1 MNDRG
6 KLRWGILATG
16 RIAHQCAKGI
26 QASRSGELKA
36 VASRSRARAE
46 SFGDEYGIESRFGS
60 YEELI
65 ASPVV
70 DVVYIA
76 TPHPFHAQWAIRA
89 AESGKHILCEKPLTI
104 NHPEAMAVVE
114 AAREHDVF
122 LMEAFLYRCHPQT
135 AKLLEII
142 RSGVIGQVRAIE
154 TSFGF
159 NTKAS
164 PEGRLLNQELGGG
177 GILDVGCYPLSMA
190 RKVAGAAL
198 DRNFADPVNVEA
210 AGTIGKE
217 TRVDEYADAL
227 LTFPEE
233 IVAHVATGVRLQR
246 KNDLHVFG
254 TEGAIHV
261 PVPWMPTR
269 TEGEWSFQVS
279 VAGEGRERLVKG
291 RSEGMFAIEADC
303 VAANLENREAPTMTL
318 EDSLGNMSALD
329 QWRQAIGMVYD
340 TEKSTYPLPTIQGRP
355 LRRRSAATMTY
366 GRVEGVDKPISRL
379 VMGGDNQPNLPHAS
393 IMFDDF
399 YERGGTCF
407 DVAWVYGR
415 GEREKLLGHWIHNR
429 GIREELVIITKGA
442 HQPLNYPEHVTP
454 QLMESLER
462 LRTDFV
468 DIYFLHRDNLN
479 VPVAEF
485 VDVLNEQFDAGRIRC
500 FGGSNWTLQRVEE
513 ANAYAR
519 ANGLREFSVIS
530 NNLSL
535 AQMVDPVWAN
545 CLSVSDT
552 ESRAWLE
559 EHQMPVFPWSSQAR
573 GFFTDRAV
581 PGKPAEPE
589 LRRCWYSEENFLRRE
604 RAETLAQEKGVELI
618 NIALA
623 YVLYQPF
630 PTFPLIGPRQLSETR
645 SSMGA
650 LSIELS
656 ENEMRFLSLQEDG
669 GG

>member
-16 RIAHQCAKGI
+16 RIAHQCAQGI
-26 QASRSGELKA
+26 QASRSGELSA
-36 VASRSRARAE
+36 VASRNLARAE
-46 SFGDEYGIESRFGS
+46 AFAEEYGIENRFGS

-65 ASPVV
+65 ASPGV
-70 DVVYIA
+70 DVVYVA

-89 AESGKHILCEKPLTI
+89 AECGKHILCEKPLTI

-135 AKLLEII
+135 AKLIETI

-154 TSFGF
+154 TSYGF

-164 PEGRLLNQELGGG
+164 PEGRILNHDLGGG
-177 GILDVGCYPLSMA
+177 GILDVGCYPVSMA
-190 RKVAGAAL
+190 RIVAGAAL
-198 DRNFADPVNVEA
+198 GRSFADPVKVEA
-210 AGTIGKE
+210 AGTVGEE

-246 KNDLHVFG
+246 MNDLHVFG
-254 TEGAIHV
+254 TKGSIHV

-269 TEGEWSFQVS
+269 TVGEWSFQVS
-279 VAGEGRERLVKG
+279 VAGEGRKRLISGSAEK
-291 RSEGMFAIEADC
+291 MFAIEVDC
-303 VAANLENREAPTMTL
+303 VAANLDDREAPTMTL
-318 EDSLGNMSALD
+318 EDSLGNMSTLD
-329 QWRQAIGMVYD
+329 RWRHAIGMVYD
-340 TEKSTYPLPTIQGRP
+340 PERSTYPLPTIHGRP
-355 LRRRSAATMTY
+355 LRRRSAAPMTY
-366 GRVEGVDKPISRL
+366 GRVEGIDKPISRL
-379 VMGGDNQPNLPHAS
+379 VMGVDNQPNLPHAS

-399 YERGGTCF
+399 CERGGNCF

-415 GEREKLLGHWIHNR
+415 GEREKLLGQWIHNR
-429 GIREELVIITKGA
+429 GIREELVVITKGA
-442 HQPLNYPEHVTP
+442 HQPLNFPEHVTP

-462 LRTDFV
+462 LQTDFV
-468 DIYFLHRDNLN
+468 DIYFLHRDNLL
-479 VPVAEF
+479 VPAGEF
-485 VDVLNEQFDAGRIRC
+485 VDVLNEHFEAGRIRC
-500 FGGSNWTLQRVEE
+500 FGGSNWTLPRVEE
-513 ANAYAR
+513 ANSYAR
-519 ANGLREFSVIS
+519 ANGLRDFSVLS

-535 AQMVDPVWAN
+535 AQMVDPVWDN
-545 CLSVSDT
+545 CLSVSDAQ
-552 ESRAWLE
+552 SRAWLE
-559 EHQMPVFPWSSQAR
+559 ENQMPVFSWSSQAR
-573 GFFTDRAV
+573 GFFTDRAD

-589 LRRCWYSEENFLRRE
+589 LRRSWYSEENFKRRE
-604 RAETLAQEKGVELI
+604 RAEILARKKGVELI

-630 PTFPLIGPRQLSETR
+630 PTFPLFGPRQLSETR

-650 LSIELS
+650 LSIELTDQ
-656 ENEMRFLSLQEDG
+656 EMRFLSLEEDEAS
-669 GG
+669 

>member
-1 MNDRG
+1 MSNRG

-16 RIAHQCAKGI
+16 RIAHKCAAGI
-26 QASRSGELKA
+26 QASQTGQLTA
-36 VASRSRARAE
+36 VGSRSLARAE
-46 SFGDEYGIESRFGS
+46 AFAEEYGVANRFGS

-65 ASPVV
+65 ASPDV

-89 AESGKHILCEKPLTI
+89 AEYGKHILCEKPLTI

-114 AAREHDVF
+114 AARENDIF

-135 AKLLEII
+135 ARLLETI
-142 RSGVIGQVRAIE
+142 RSGIIGEVRTIE
-154 TSFGF
+154 TSYGA

-164 PEGRLLNQELGGG
+164 PEGRLLNHVLGGG
-177 GILDVGCYPLSMA
+177 GILDLGCYPVSMA
-190 RKVAGAAL
+190 RTVAGAAL
-198 DRNFADPVNVEA
+198 GQCFADPIKVEA
-210 AGTIGKE
+210 AGLVGKE
-217 TRVDEYADAL
+217 TQVDEFTDAL
-227 LTFPEE
+227 LTFPGG

-246 KNDLHVFG
+246 MNDLHVFG
-254 TEGAIHV
+254 TKGSIHV
-261 PVPWMPTR
+261 LLPWMPTR
-269 TEGEWSFQVS
+269 EEGDWSFQVL
-279 VAGEGRERLVKG
+279 VAGEGGERVVSG
-291 RSEGMFAIEADC
+291 RSEKIFAIEVDC
-303 VAANLENREAPTMTL
+303 VAANLADREAPTMTL
-318 EDSLGNMSALD
+318 EDSLGNMSTLD

-340 TEKSTYPLPTIQGRP
+340 SERVTYPRPTVHERP
-355 LRRRSAATMTY
+355 LRRRSTATMKY
-366 GRVEGVDKPISRL
+366 GRIDGLDKPISRL

-399 YERGGTCF
+399 YERGGNCF

-415 GEREKLLGHWIHNR
+415 GEREKLLGQWISNR
-429 GIREELVIITKGA
+429 GIRAELVIITKGA

-462 LRTDFV
+462 LQTESV
-468 DIYFLHRDNLN
+468 DIYFLHRDNLDI
-479 VPVAEF
+479 PVGEF
-485 VDVLNEQFDAGRIRC
+485 VDVLNEHFVAGRIRC
-500 FGGSNWTLQRVEE
+500 FGGSNWTLQRVRE

-519 ANGLREFSVIS
+519 SNGLREFSVLS

-552 ESRAWLE
+552 ESRKWLT
-559 EHQMPVFPWSSQAR
+559 EHQMPLFPWSSQAR
-573 GFFTDRAV
+573 GFFTDRAELE
-581 PGKPAEPE
+581 KPAESE
-589 LRRCWYSEENFLRRE
+589 LRRCWYSEENFARRE
-604 RAETLAQEKGVELI
+604 RAEILARQKDVELI

-630 PTFPLIGPRQLSETR
+630 PTFPLIGPRQVSETR

-656 ENEMRFLSLQEDG
+656 EREMRFLNLEG
-669 GG
+669 NGAG

>member
-26 QASRSGELKA
+26 QASRSGELSA
-36 VASRSRARAE
+36 VASRNRARAE
-46 SFGDEYGIESRFGS
+46 TFGDEYGIESRLGS

-65 ASPVV
+65 GSPVV

-142 RSGVIGQVRAIE
+142 RSGIIGQVRAIE
-154 TSFGF
+154 TSYGF
-159 NTKAS
+159 HTKAS
-164 PEGRLLNQELGGG
+164 PEGRLLNHELGGG

-190 RKVAGAAL
+190 RIVAGAAL
-198 DRNFADPVNVEA
+198 GRNFADPVKVEA
-210 AGTIGKE
+210 AGTVGKK

-269 TEGEWSFQVS
+269 TEGEWSFKMS

-291 RSEGMFAIEADC
+291 RSEAMFAIEVDC
-303 VAANLENREAPTMTL
+303 VAANVENREAPTMTL

-329 QWRQAIGMVYD
+329 QWRHGMGMVYD
-340 TEKSTYPLPTIQGRP
+340 TEKSTYPLPTVHGRP
-355 LRRRSAATMTY
+355 LRRRSETTMTY
-366 GRVEGVDKPISRL
+366 GRVEGIDKPVSRL

-393 IMFDDF
+393 VMFDDF
-399 YERGGTCF
+399 YERGGNCF

-415 GEREKLLGHWIHNR
+415 GEREKLLGQWIHNR
-429 GIREELVIITKGA
+429 GVREELVVITKGA
-442 HQPLNYPEHVTP
+442 HQPLNFPEHVTP

-462 LRTDFV
+462 LQTDFV
-468 DIYFLHRDNLN
+468 DIYFLHRDNLD
-479 VPVAEF
+479 VPSGEF
-485 VDVLNEQFDAGRIRC
+485 VDVLNKHFDAGRIRC

-519 ANGLREFSVIS
+519 ANGLRGFSVLS

-535 AQMVDPVWAN
+535 AQMVDPVWDN
-545 CLSVSDT
+545 CLSVSDA
-552 ESRAWLE
+552 ESRKWLE
-559 EHQMPVFPWSSQAR
+559 EHQMPLFPWSSQAR
-573 GFFTDRAV
+573 GFFTDRAD
-581 PGKPAEPE
+581 PAKPAEPD
-589 LRRCWYSEENFLRRE
+589 LRRCWYSEENYARRE
-604 RAETLAQEKGVELI
+604 RAEILARQKDVELI

-656 ENEMRFLSLQEDG
+656 EKEMRFLSLEEDQAG
-669 GG
+669 